1 MDEEREPVDCL
12 EKVVAEEVAEE
23 VAEKDRSSLGHADR
37 AGVGEIEGDG
47 EESLVKGGELLPVVE
62 VGLRVILNS

>member
-1 MDEEREPVDCL
+1 MRKTVDVDEERDPVDCL
-12 EKVVAEEVAEE
+12 EKVVADE

-47 EESLVKGGELLPVVE
+47 DESLVRGGDMEALL
-62 VGLRVILNS
+62 

>member
-12 EKVVAEEVAEE
+12 EKVVAEE